1 MWAAT
6 VLASQSEQGQ
16 VPAAELERAKA
27 LMEMEM
33 SSDGFRRR

>member
-1 MWAAT
+1 VWAAL

-16 VPAAELERAKA
+16 LPASELERATA